1 MGPSYHTFPGLGTSA
16 APPFFQAA
24 AAYDGDRRKG
34 RDKEDAVPY
43 PVRVGRKPS
52 PMKDQQGKAAGQ
64 QRDGHEGQPHDVQ
77 PVDGKGGPFRRQ
89 QPADPVR
96 GRARRLDRQGA
107 PYGRHRLARI
117 PDAEGA
123 AQADGDQRRG
133 RYIEN
138 PARQRPAGALP
149 VRGRFDPLEQI
160 VRRHF
165 KQVAQGDEPLQVR
178 YALFAFPFG
187 NGLP

>member
-1 MGPSYHTFPGLGTSA
+1 MGPSYHTFPGLGTAA
-16 APPFFQAA
+16 APPFFQTA

-52 PMKDQQGKAAGQ
+52 LMKDQQGKEAGQ

-96 GRARRLDRQGA
+96 GRATVWIARA
-107 PYGRHRLARI
+107 PHTAAIVWRAYQTPKAQHRPTAI
-117 PDAEGA
+117 SAVD
-123 AQADGDQRRG
+123 DT
-133 RYIEN
+133 
-138 PARQRPAGALP
+138 
-149 VRGRFDPLEQI
+149 
-160 VRRHF
+160 
-165 KQVAQGDEPLQVR
+165 
-178 YALFAFPFG
+178 
-187 NGLP
+187 